1 MITHTPDNREIYYRT
16 KGTGPELLFIHGGGG
31 STFDSL
37 IEVLSPQYSCTSF
50 NRLGWGKS
58 THLDRDT
65 TVEEQVTAIEAV
77 HNSITSE
84 PVWVFGYSSGGNFAL
99 AYAVAHPDR
108 VKGLIL
114 VEPALYAIY
123 PPEMKPPEVERM
135 AELISLF
142 EPGQREKVWDGFLEA
157 IFNFRRKPSAPPRTE
172 ADLEMMR
179 SFGYDQPV
187 VMTWCPS
194 EVELKQVT
202 QPVLIIEG
210 DRSPSVLRN
219 ISDLLDGILSNSELI
234 TLEGQNHG
242 MPMAA
247 PRLVAEKLTT
257 FISECESRAS
267 KKSLFL
273 SH

>member
-31 STFDSL
+31 NSFKEL
-37 IEVLSPQYSCTSF
+37 VEVLSPQYSCTTF
-50 NRLGWGKS
+50 DRLGWGRS
-58 THLDRDT
+58 AHLDRNT

-123 PPEMKPPEVERM
+123 PKKPQEVERM
-135 AELISLF
+135 AEAMTLF
-142 EPGQREKVWDGFLEA
+142 KQGRVEEGWDIGFLEA
-157 IFNFRRKPSAPPRTE
+157 IFGLPRNSSERWPPLPRTE
-172 ADLEMMR
+172 EDLSMMR

-187 VMTWCPS
+187 VITWFPS
-194 EVELKQVT
+194 EAELKQVT
-202 QPVLIIEG
+202 QPVLILKG
-210 DRSPSVLRN
+210 DQSPSVLRN
-219 ISDLLDGILSNSELI
+219 ISDLLDDKLGNSELV
-234 TLEGQNHG
+234 TLEGQDHV
-242 MPMAA
+242 MCSAA
-247 PRLVAEKLTT
+247 PKLVAEELTT
-257 FISECESRAS
+257 FISECESRENP
-267 KKSLFL
+267 
-273 SH
+273 

>member
-37 IEVLSPQYSCTSF
+37 IEVLSPQYRCTSF

-84 PVWVFGYSSGGNFAL
+84 PVWIFGYSSGGNFAL

-108 VKGLIL
+108 VKGIIM

-123 PPEMKPPEVERM
+123 PKKPQEVERM
-135 AELISLF
+135 AEAMTLF
-142 EPGQREKVWDGFLEA
+142 KQGRVEEGWDIGFQEA
-157 IFNFRRKPSAPPRTE
+157 ISGVPRNSSERWPPLPRTE
-172 ADLEMMR
+172 EDLSMMR
-179 SFGYDQPV
+179 SFGYARAQNRHIRAR
-187 VMTWCPS
+187 
-194 EVELKQVT
+194 KF
-202 QPVLIIEG
+202 IISKHFWEG
-210 DRSPSVLRN
+210 IIQR
-219 ISDLLDGILSNSELI
+219 ICYC
-234 TLEGQNHG
+234 
-242 MPMAA
+242 
-247 PRLVAEKLTT
+247 
-257 FISECESRAS
+257 F
-267 KKSLFL
+267 
-273 SH
+273 